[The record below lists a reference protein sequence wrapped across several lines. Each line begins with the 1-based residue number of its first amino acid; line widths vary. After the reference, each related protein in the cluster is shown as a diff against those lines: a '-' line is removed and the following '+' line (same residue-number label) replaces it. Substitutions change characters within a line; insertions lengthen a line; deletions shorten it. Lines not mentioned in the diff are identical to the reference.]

1 MLDNGMAMDDIDRI
15 EYKLYMQIVRER
27 AQRRARRENRDADV
41 DGSGGRATVILR
53 RGYIDDVW

>member
-1 MLDNGMAMDDIDRI
+1 MAMDDIDRI

-53 RGYIDDVW
+53 RGFIDEVW